1 MFTTTPF
8 HKKLEHISSSTSSLF
23 FTYRTLS
30 DFQFSSLVF
39 CAFLSACAQN
49 LCFSKPLKVNACSI
63 FFTIFLLFG
72 LIDLFVSLIFV
83 LLVLVL
89 FFFFLFSFFF
99 FTFSQNCRFNLH
111 DLSNILMLIFGVKF
125 FVIIYLFVFL
135 YIVENWLWSQLN
147 DLGKRLIDN

>member
-30 DFQFSSLVF
+30 DFHFSSLVF
-39 CAFLSACAQN
+39 CALLSACAQN

-72 LIDLFVSLIFV
+72 FIDLFVSLIFV
-83 LLVLVL
+83 I
-89 FFFFLFSFFF
+89 FYFLFF

-135 YIVENWLWSQLN
+135 YIVEN
-147 DLGKRLIDN
+147 